1 MTQIYIGIEAG
12 YIDRTNGMAWTKEVK
27 ELARMLGGL
36 IKHWK
41 ST

>member
-12 YIDRTNGMAWTKEVK
+12 YIDRTHGLAWIKEVK
-27 ELARMLGGL
+27 ELGRMLGAL

-41 ST
+41 SK